1 MRSARRAV
9 GGMVQ
14 EKGSRECCRS
24 WTLLHAQCTSA
35 LCSGFPIS
43 QGNAEALKKW
53 GGKTKHR
60 MISYFLSNTYAKNY
74 RRLIGLCMSRREQVK
89 GGTFLRHDVYVY
101 VWAFCSSVFLC
112 HRHCLCCCCCI
123 FLHHCNWK
131 NKWFGWFTQIFPFS
145 SSALSECVGCFVV
158 LLW

>member
-24 WTLLHAQCTSA
+24 WTLLYAQCTSA

-60 MISYFLSNTYAKNY
+60 MISYFLCNTSTKNY
-74 RRLIGLCMSRREQVK
+74 RNRIVYVK
-89 GGTFLRHDVYVY
+89 TRASQMWDVFETRCICLVY

-112 HRHCLCCCCCI
+112 HRHFLCCCCCI

-145 SSALSECVGCFVV
+145 SSALSECVRCFVV